1 MAKQLGIDLG
11 TANTLIYLKGKGIIL
26 RAPSVVALENQSR
39 SVIAVGSSA
48 KKMLGKNP
56 SSISV
61 FKPLK
66 DGVIADF
73 EVTCMML
80 NRFFEMTEASS
91 FFSRPSVIICTPYGI
106 TEVER
111 RAVEDAVIEAGSKSV
126 ALVEE
131 PIAAAIGAGIRVG
144 SPRGNMIV
152 DIGGGSTEG
161 AIISLGGVVISRSL
175 KVAGEK
181 LDEAIVNYIKNKYN
195 VLIGSVSAEMLKKN
209 IGSVHP
215 LANRGTMQVSGRNLS
230 AGGLATTIAVS
241 SEDIREALREPMDMI
256 ISTIKGA
263 LEATPPEISSD
274 LYDYG
279 MLLTGGGALLRGL
292 DRFLHEATGL
302 PVFVGIRP
310 LDCVAEGA
318 GKTLE
323 GSAYIPANARRDS
336 EEA

>member
-39 SVIAVGSSA
+39 SVIAVGSAA

-56 SSISV
+56 NTISV

-111 RAVEDAVIEAGSKSV
+111 RAVEDATFEAGAKSV

-152 DIGGGSTEG
+152 DIGGGSTEV

-175 KVAGEK
+175 KLAGDE

-215 LANRGTMQVSGRNLS
+215 SADRGTMQVSGRNLS
-230 AGGLATTIAVS
+230 AGGLATTITVS
-241 SEDIREALREPMDMI
+241 SGDIREALREPMDMI

-279 MLLTGGGALLRGL
+279 MLLTGGGALLG
-292 DRFLHEATGL
+292 
-302 PVFVGIRP
+302 GIAQLIQERTKINVSIAQRP
-310 LDCVAEGA
+310 LDSVCIGI
-318 GKTLE
+318 GKMLE
-323 GSAYIPANARRDS
+323 SSGDVSGMLRYRS
-336 EEA
+336 Q